1 MQINLKLM
9 PVVFVLFLH
18 ASLCNAQ
25 SAIHGSVSDGT
36 GRPLPGTSVLLY
48 KSADS
53 SLIKGSVTT
62 KEGTFHFG
70 NLSSGRYYILSS
82 FSGFKDSYSGDFNVN
97 EHDNITLP
105 TLKIYQKITVLEEVS
120 VTAKKPMFEQKID
133 RMVINVANSITNT
146 GSTAL
151 EVFMRSPGVVVI
163 SSIFSI
169 LDELIPASICSI
181 SSAGTRFTF
190 PFNITTTPSFPF
202 IDNVLFCWLT
212 VTACKL

>member
-25 SAIHGSVSDGT
+25 SSIQGSVSDGT
-36 GRPLPGTSVLLY
+36 GQPLAGTSVLLY

-53 SLIKGSVTT
+53 SLVKGSVTT
-62 KEGTFHFG
+62 QEGTFHFE
-70 NLSSGRYYILSS
+70 NLSSDRYYILSS
-82 FSGFKDSYSGDFNVN
+82 FSGFKDAYSGVFNVN
-97 EHDNITLP
+97 GHDNIRLP
-105 TLKIYQKITVLEEVS
+105 VLKISQKITGLEEVH

-151 EVFMRSPGVVVI
+151 EVLMRSPGVTVNQQNNTLSMNGKDGVVL
-163 SSIFSI
+163 I
-169 LDELIPASICSI
+169 LNGKVPHA
-181 SSAGTRFTF
+181 A
-190 PFNITTTPSFPF
+190 
-202 IDNVLFCWLT
+202 
-212 VTACKL
+212 